1 VEYNYTKNNF
11 SKSYFVASNL
21 KNDIN
26 MPEDDALNNA
36 KQGNI
41 YTHSMLIRVE
51 LSIEIKGIPYMK
63 NRVSP
68 YCNIDINI

>member
-1 VEYNYTKNNF
+1 
-11 SKSYFVASNL
+11 
-21 KNDIN
+21 